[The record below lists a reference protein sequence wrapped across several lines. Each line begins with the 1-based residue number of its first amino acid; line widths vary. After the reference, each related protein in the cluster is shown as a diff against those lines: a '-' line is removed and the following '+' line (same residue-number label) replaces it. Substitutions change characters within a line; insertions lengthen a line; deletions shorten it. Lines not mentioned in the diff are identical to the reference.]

1 MMRAGAAIG
10 KRIVGLGRYGGAPH
24 RAYFMQSGE
33 PIYQKCNRWPYSA
46 LTAEPAS
53 GNENER
59 SFSLLGRTL
68 SHAADQHQAERGL
81 SDRHIRILDAAEQVF
96 ARSGFHAATM
106 NDVALEAGMSPGNLY
121 RYFPSKDAIVAGIA
135 ERDRSEI
142 AADFA
147 GLDPQKGGLLDQ
159 LEELGRFHLVHKPRE
174 KAIIALQI
182 WAEAARNPQMAQMCA
197 GIDGTVEQGL
207 TEAVAVA
214 RENGELP
221 ANLDQARF
229 LQAIF
234 MMADGFF
241 CRRAVDPE
249 FDAAAGAETLFAA
262 MRGLAAVMLLPPA
275 ADDQP

>member
-1 MMRAGAAIG
+1 MRAGAAIG
-10 KRIVGLGRYGGAPH
+10 KRIVGRGGYGRASHG
-24 RAYFMQSGE
+24 AYFMQSGE
-33 PIYQKCNRWPYSA
+33 LIYQKCNQRPYSA
-46 LTAEPAS
+46 LTAGLGS
-53 GNENER
+53 FNENER
-59 SFSLLGRTL
+59 SFSFFGRAL
-68 SHAADQHQAERGL
+68 SHATDQSMAERGL
-81 SDRHIRILDAAEQVF
+81 SERHVRILDAAEQVF

-147 GLDPQKGGLLDQ
+147 GLDPAKGGLLDQ

-182 WAEAARNPQMAQMCA
+182 WAEAARNPEMAQMCA

-207 TEAVAVA
+207 TAAVAVA
-214 RENGELP
+214 RDNGELP
-221 ANLDQARF
+221 VNLDQARF

-241 CRRAVDPE
+241 CRRAIDPD

-275 ADDQP
+275 ADEQP

>member
-1 MMRAGAAIG
+1 
-10 KRIVGLGRYGGAPH
+10 
-24 RAYFMQSGE
+24 
-33 PIYQKCNRWPYSA
+33 
-46 LTAEPAS
+46 
-53 GNENER
+53 
-59 SFSLLGRTL
+59 
-68 SHAADQHQAERGL
+68 
-81 SDRHIRILDAAEQVF
+81 
-96 ARSGFHAATM
+96 
-106 NDVALEAGMSPGNLY
+106 MSPGNLY

-159 LEELGRFHLVHKPRE
+159 LEELGRFHLVRKPRE

-262 MRGLAAVMLLPPA
+262 MRGLAAVMLLPAA